1 MPSPHRTATRHRV
14 TALLATVLVLLTA
27 SACSGPT
34 PAGAPGPSSTAGHG
48 AVAGAEEVA
57 EPPLMLLSVD
67 ERGEVGLID
76 LLDGAASAVGRIG
89 APRALA
95 SDGRY
100 AFVTTDAGIE
110 VVDSGAWTWDHVD
123 HFHYYRAAPAILG
136 AVRGEGAAVVATGPL
151 ATAGSTGIFFEG
163 SGEAVLLDN
172 EALSKGRIEEGF
184 RLRTGAARG
193 IVAPWGEGAV
203 IAVDRV
209 LRYHDA
215 SGTPSGAEAV
225 CADPAGSITT
235 RAGLAIGCADGAVLV
250 TGDASAPVF
259 ERIVFPDDGSRP
271 AGYDGRKGR
280 PTVAGVTGGDGFV
293 LLDTRERAWSR
304 VATGRPLVRA
314 VAIDDEAGHVVA
326 LDGEGRIRVYA
337 DGAEIAATA
346 PLVVGDPGA
355 ASLWADAQRAYLGSP
370 AEGVVREIDYAD
382 GARIARTIETPTRP
396 VFFAEV
402 GR

>member
-1 MPSPHRTATRHRV
+1 MPAPHRTPTRHRA
-14 TALLATVLVLLTA
+14 TALLGTVLVLL
-27 SACSGPT
+27 SVSGCSGPP
-34 PAGAPGPSSTAGHG
+34 PAGTAPPSSAAGHG
-48 AVAGAEEVA
+48 AITGAEEVA

-67 ERGEVGLID
+67 ERGEVGLVD

-136 AVRGEGAAVVATGPL
+136 TVRGDGPAVVATGPL

-172 EALSKGRIEEGF
+172 EALSKGRIEESF

-203 IAVDRV
+203 IAVDGV
-209 LRYHDA
+209 LRYHDGA
-215 SGTPSGAEAV
+215 GTPSGAEAA

-235 RAGLAIGCADGAVLV
+235 RAGLAIGCAEGAVLV
-250 TGDASAPVF
+250 TGEAGRPAF
-259 ERIVFPDDGSRP
+259 EQLPFPGDGPRP

-293 LLDTRERAWSR
+293 LLDTREGAWSK
-304 VATGRPLVRA
+304 VATGRALVRA
-314 VAIDDEAGHVVA
+314 VAVDDEAGHVVA

-337 DGAEIAATA
+337 AGVEIAATA
-346 PLVVGDPGA
+346 PVVVGDPGA
-355 ASLWADAQRAYLGSP
+355 ASLWLDAQRAYIGSP

>member
-1 MPSPHRTATRHRV
+1 MPAPHRTPTRHRV
-14 TALLATVLVLLTA
+14 TALLGTVLVLLSA
-27 SACSGPT
+27 SGCSGPP
-34 PAGAPGPSSTAGHG
+34 PATTAPPSSAAGHG
-48 AVAGAEEVA
+48 AITGAEEVA

-67 ERGEVGLID
+67 ERGEVGLVD

-136 AVRGEGAAVVATGPL
+136 TVRGDGPAVLATGPL

-172 EALSKGRIEEGF
+172 EALSKGSVEESF

-203 IAVDRV
+203 IAVDGV
-209 LRYHDA
+209 LRYHDR
-215 SGTPSGAEAV
+215 SGTPSGAEV
-225 CADPAGSITT
+225 DCADPAGSITT

-250 TGDASAPVF
+250 TGDGEPVF
-259 ERIVFPDDGSRP
+259 ERIPVVDGGSRP
-271 AGYDGRKGR
+271 LGFDGRKGR
-280 PTVAGVTGGDGFV
+280 PTVAGVTGGDGFL

-304 VATGRPLVRA
+304 VATGQALVRA
-314 VAIDDEAGHVVA
+314 VAVDDEAGHVVA

-346 PLVVGDPGA
+346 PVVVGDPGV
-355 ASLWADAQRAYLGSP
+355 ASLWLDAQRAYIGSP

>member
-1 MPSPHRTATRHRV
+1 MPSSRRIPTRHRV
-14 TALLATVLVLLTA
+14 TALLGAALVLLTA
-27 SACSGPT
+27 SACSGPAPVGT
-34 PAGAPGPSSTAGHG
+34 PAPSSSAGHG
-48 AVAGAEEVA
+48 AVAGAAEVA

-67 ERGEVGLID
+67 ERGEVGLVD

-89 APRALA
+89 TPRALA

-100 AFVTTDAGIE
+100 AFVTTDAGVEI
-110 VVDSGAWTWDHVD
+110 VDSGAWTWDHVD

-172 EALSKGRIEEGF
+172 EALSKGRIEERF
-184 RLRTGAARG
+184 RLRTNAARG
-193 IVAPWGEGAV
+193 IAAPWGEGAV
-203 IAVDRV
+203 IAVDGV
-209 LRYHDA
+209 LRYHDE
-215 SGTPSGAEAV
+215 SGTPSGGEAV

-235 RAGLAIGCADGAVLV
+235 RAGLAIGCAEGAVLV
-250 TGDASAPVF
+250 TGEASAPAF
-259 ERIVFPDDGSRP
+259 ERIVLPDDGSRP

-280 PTVAGVTGGDGFV
+280 PTVAGVTGADGFV
-293 LLDTRERAWSR
+293 LLDTRERVWSR

-346 PLVVGDPGA
+346 SLVVGDPGA
-355 ASLWADAQRAYLGSP
+355 AALWVDAQRAYLGSP
-370 AEGVVREIDYAD
+370 VEGVVREIDYAD